1 MDLMKKQILQDGGI
15 DVDEAMAR
23 FVQNEALMMKFLLR
37 FSQDKNFALLK
48 QAMENRDAAAGY
60 TAAHTLKGVVGNLS
74 MKALFD
80 QASAVTED
88 LRRGDLDSAME
99 KMPELENQYQRV
111 LRTLESL

>member
-37 FSQDKNFALLK
+37 FSQDKNFDLLK
-48 QAMENRDAAAGY
+48 QAMENRNAAAGY

-74 MKALFD
+74 MKDLFT

-88 LRRGDLDSAME
+88 LRRGDLDGAME
-99 KMPELENQYQRV
+99 KMPELENQNQRV